1 MGTIVRRV
9 NPSGDVVYRAQ
20 IKIARSGYPNFS
32 ESKTFSKKSLATAW
46 LKKREAEIEQNPE
59 ILFGDK
65 KKQLCPTLR
74 EASARYLAEVP
85 ELEYSKNKQSV
96 IKLLGERMLGNIRI
110 DRLRRSD
117 FAEYALMRQRG
128 LPEMGLKPVKPSTIN
143 GDLQYL
149 RTVLKHAH
157 FVWGMEQVAWTELD
171 LAMEGL
177 RRSRVIGK
185 ADSRERLP
193 TSEELQLITTR
204 YLDSWVNFRRNNK
217 LPMHLI
223 LWFAIYSCRREAEI
237 MRLRWADYDER
248 NQVWLVRDVKHPD
261 GSRGN
266 NKYFNVLPALLP
278 IIEEMRQPDMQLYL
292 KKKGGNLDYIFG
304 GFSARS
310 ICDSWRTIRR
320 SVGIDDDL
328 RFHDLRHEGATRLA
342 EDGFTIPQIQQ
353 VTLHDDWATL
363 QEYVNMAQRKR
374 QNRLDFPD
382 AMAVAWETINAA
394 CGAI

>member
-96 IKLLGERMLGNIRI
+96 IRLLGERMLGNIRI

-157 FVWGMEQVAWTELD
+157 FVWGLEQVAWTELD

-248 NQVWLVRDVKHPD
+248 NQLWLVRDVKHPD

-266 NKYFNVLPALLP
+266 NKYFNVLPSLLP

-363 QEYVNMAQRKR
+363 QEYVNIAQRKR

-382 AMAVAWETINAA
+382 AMAIAWATINAA
-394 CGAI
+394 CDAP